1 MKIPRIQFILI
12 AVTALLGACAVGP
25 DYKRPAVETPAAYK
39 ENAGWKVAQPSDAA
53 DKGAWWEIYDDPLL
67 DSFQQQAQQSNQN
80 VRAAEARYRQALA
93 LVSGARAELF
103 PTLSASASQTRSRA
117 AAGRINQ
124 SQINTGGGVVTN
136 YNLALD
142 ASWEPDL
149 WGRVRRNIEANEA
162 SALASA
168 ADLSNTRLSLQAQ
181 LAQDYFQLRALDS
194 QQQLFNETVTAYQK
208 ALDLTNNRY
217 ASGVAARSDVLQ
229 AETQLKSAQSQAVA
243 VGVQRAQIEHAI
255 AVLLG
260 KPASEFSIAAAP
272 LKLDTLP
279 PVVPAGVPSELLER
293 RPDVATAERDVA
305 AANAQIGVAKS
316 AFFPAL
322 TLSGST
328 GYQSSSF
335 AGWLDAPNRFW
346 SLGPALA
353 LTVLDFGARRAQ
365 VAQAEAVYDENVANY
380 RQTVLTAFQ
389 EVEDNLSALRILEQQ
404 AQVQDEAVKA
414 ARQALDIVTNQYKAG
429 TVSYSDVITA
439 QTALFSNQN
448 TAVSILNSR
457 MAASVLLVKA
467 LGGGWGVGSVDPQAQ

>member
-1 MKIPRIQFILI
+1 M
-12 AVTALLGACAVGP
+12 LGACAVGP
-25 DYKRPAVETPAAYK
+25 DYKRPEVETPAAYK
-39 ENAGWKVAQPSDAA
+39 ENAGWKVAQPNDAA
-53 DKGAWWEIYDDPLL
+53 DKGAWWEIYGDPLL
-67 DSFQQQAQQSNQN
+67 NNFQQQAQLSNQN
-80 VRAAEARYRQALA
+80 VRAAEARYRQAVA
-93 LVSGARAELF
+93 LVSEARAQLF
-103 PTLSASASQTRSRA
+103 PTLSASASETRSRA

-124 SQINTGGGVVTN
+124 SQINAQGGVATN
-136 YNLALD
+136 YNLALN
-142 ASWEPDL
+142 ASWEADL
-149 WGRVRRNIEANEA
+149 WGKIRRGIEANEA

-168 ADLSNTRLSLQAQ
+168 ADLSNTQLSLQSQ
-181 LAQDYFQLRALDS
+181 LTQDYFQLRALDAERR
-194 QQQLFNETVTAYQK
+194 LLDETVAAYQK
-208 ALDLTNNRY
+208 ALELTNNRY
-217 ASGVAARSDVLQ
+217 ASGVAAKSDVLQ
-229 AETQLKSAQSQAVA
+229 AETQLKSAQSQAIA
-243 VGVQRAQIEHAI
+243 VGVQRAQLEHAI

-293 RPDVATAERDVA
+293 RPDVATAERTVA
-305 AANAQIGVAKS
+305 AANAEIGVAKS
-316 AFFPAL
+316 AFFPSL

-328 GYQSSSF
+328 GYQSSSL

-414 ARQALDIVTNQYKAG
+414 AQQSLDILMNQYKAG

-467 LGGGWGVGSVDPQAQ
+467 LGGGWSAGSVETKAQ

>member
-1 MKIPRIQFILI
+1 MKIPQIQFILI
-12 AVTALLGACAVGP
+12 AMTALLGACAVGP

-353 LTVLDFGARRAQ
+353 LTILDFGARRAQ
-365 VAQAEAVYDENVANY
+365 VEQAEAAYDENVANY

-457 MAASVLLVKA
+457 MAASVLLIKA
-467 LGGGWGVGSVDPQAQ
+467 LGGGWSAGAGETKAQ